1 MYRLLRFFTKIR
13 AHLRRC
19 SSFAQKVTLGS
30 PVRLQAPSRRLAAA
44 TNLLRVRGFNP
55 STENTS
61 ELSPLCA
68 SSPTTT
74 RCAGL
79 AVGFLVTTLG
89 IFFVNA
95 SLVGASFVSL
105 APIFLQKSER
115 TYAAA
120 PPLRKRSRSAR
131 LLGCK
136 RPRDGSLPQ
145 PTFCGFEG
153 SNPSDKN
160 ENISFCRLLTR
171 RSGLRIVRDD
181 VFFFKANAVSHS
193 LRRSSTPRKASG
205 FVGTPN
211 TGYASL
217 AATFL

>member
-1 MYRLLRFFTKIR
+1 MPEISFSCDLDTSEQALYRLLRFFTKIR

-30 PVRLQAPSRRLAAA
+30 PARLQAPSRRLAAA

-105 APIFLQKSER
+105 APIFYKNQSAL
-115 TYAAA
+115 T
-120 PPLRKRSRSAR
+120 PLLLLCAKGHAR
-131 LLGCK
+131 LACSVASALATARC
-136 RPRDGSLPQ
+136 RYQPFAGSRVQ
-145 PTFCGFEG
+145 IHPT
-153 SNPSDKN
+153 KTK
-160 ENISFCRLLTR
+160 IY
-171 RSGLRIVRDD
+171 
-181 VFFFKANAVSHS
+181 H
-193 LRRSSTPRKASG
+193 
-205 FVGTPN
+205 FVG
-211 TGYASL
+211 S
-217 AATFL
+217 

>member
-1 MYRLLRFFTKIR
+1 MLRLACSVASALATARCRYQPFAGSRVQPLHRKHVGAKSALRLLSNYDPLRWARSWFSCYNSGYLFCQRFP
-13 AHLRRC
+13 RRSKLCIAC
-19 SSFAQKVTLGS
+19 SD
-30 PVRLQAPSRRLAAA
+30 
-44 TNLLRVRGFNP
+44 
-55 STENTS
+55 
-61 ELSPLCA
+61 
-68 SSPTTT
+68 
-74 RCAGL
+74 
-79 AVGFLVTTLG
+79 
-89 IFFVNA
+89 
-95 SLVGASFVSL
+95 
-105 APIFLQKSER
+105 FLQKSER
-115 TYAAA
+115 AHAAA
-120 PPLRKRSRSAR
+120 PPFRKRSRSAR

-136 RPRDGSLPQ
+136 RPRDGSLSL

-171 RSGLRIVRDD
+171 RRGLRIVRDD

-193 LRRSSTPRKASG
+193 LRRSSSPRKASG